1 MTNMKTEMNHNLL
14 TQTIE
19 KRKCM
24 EYSEQTVKL
33 IAIVIE
39 HLRNNKMEKLS
50 SFAETYFL
58 HEIFFLFGQE
68 GRDAITNEMDQ
79 IYRQTCFVTI
89 YIKYLTP
96 Q

>member
-1 MTNMKTEMNHNLL
+1 MPNMKTDMNHNLL

-39 HLRNNKMEKLS
+39 HLRNNKMEKIIKLCRN
-50 SFAETYFL
+50 
-58 HEIFFLFGQE
+58 LFS
-68 GRDAITNEMDQ
+68 A
-79 IYRQTCFVTI
+79 
-89 YIKYLTP
+89 
-96 Q
+96 